1 LRSIR
6 PWAAHLV
13 TGLRLAT
20 ALPLVW
26 ALWSGFFGLAAALV
40 LAAIASDIADGRIA
54 RQMRAESSLGRWLD
68 HGADIAFLLAG
79 LGALAAMGLVP
90 AFVPL
95 AIAGAFAFYVV
106 DSLRRSDTR
115 TLIGSRLG
123 HLSGIFN
130 YAILVGAVADEAVG
144 RVLPEAVRTLCFASV
159 PLYSAAAVAARVMAG
174 R

>member
-1 LRSIR
+1 MRSIR

-13 TGLRLAT
+13 TGLRLAS
-20 ALPLVW
+20 APALVW
-26 ALWSGFFGLAAALV
+26 AICSDLFGIAWV
-40 LAAIASDIADGRIA
+40 LILTAVASDVADGRIA
-54 RQMRAESSLGRWLD
+54 RRMQAESSLGRWLD
-68 HGADIAFLLAG
+68 HCADIVFLLAG
-79 LGALAAMGLVP
+79 FGALASQGRAP

-95 AIAGAFAFYVV
+95 AIAGAFGFYVV
-106 DSLRRSDTR
+106 DSLRRSETR

-144 RVLPEAVRTLCFASV
+144 RVLPELVRVLCFWTV